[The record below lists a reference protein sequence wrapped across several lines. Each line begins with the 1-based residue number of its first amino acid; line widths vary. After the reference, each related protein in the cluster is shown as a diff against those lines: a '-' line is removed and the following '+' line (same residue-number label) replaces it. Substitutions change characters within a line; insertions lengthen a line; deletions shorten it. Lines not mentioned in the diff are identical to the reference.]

1 MPQVAYFDHA
11 ASSPTLPEV
20 IDAVFAQL
28 GEASA
33 NPSGTHRR
41 ARAARRRV
49 DEARDTVAK
58 VLGVEPGEVIWTSGG
73 TEADNLAV
81 FGAGALESNGQV
93 VCSAIEHAAVLEP
106 VRHLGGR
113 TTAVDSRG
121 LIDLDA
127 LASSLDEATRL
138 VSVMAVNNEVGTIQ
152 PIEAVAG
159 IVAARAPRAVFHVDA
174 VQGLGWLDLSAV
186 AALADAVSIS
196 AHKVGGPQGVGA
208 LWLRAGMGPAPR
220 ALGGGQERGRRSGT
234 VPVALVAGATVA
246 VELAARRR
254 DETVARVRRL
264 RDRLADGLLAAV
276 DGVVETGVFDGDRAH
291 KIAGNLHL
299 CIDGVEGEALLYL
312 LDEAG
317 IAASAAAA
325 CSSGAAA
332 PSHVLAAMG
341 LVDGSR
347 TAALRLSLGPST
359 TDSDVDRVLD
369 VLPAAVAR
377 LRTMGS

>member
-1 MPQVAYFDHA
+1 M
-11 ASSPTLPEV
+11 
-20 IDAVFAQL
+20 
-28 GEASA
+28 
-33 NPSGTHRR
+33 
-41 ARAARRRV
+41 

-58 VLGVEPGEVIWTSGG
+58 VLGVEPGGVIWTSGG

-81 FGAGALESNGQV
+81 FGAGALDPSATL

-106 VRHLGGR
+106 VRRLGGT
-113 TTAVDSRG
+113 TTAVDRRG
-121 LIDLDA
+121 LVDLDV

-159 IVAARAPRAVFHVDA
+159 IVRARAPRAVLHVDA

-208 LWLRAGMGPAPR
+208 LWLRAGVGLAPR

-234 VPVALVAGATVA
+234 VPVALVAGAAVA
-246 VELAARRR
+246 VELAAERR
-254 DETVARVRRL
+254 DEIVARVRRL
-264 RDRLADGLLAAV
+264 RDRLADGLLSAV
-276 DGVVETGVFDGDRAH
+276 DGVVETGVFDDDRAH
-291 KIAGNLHL
+291 KVAGNLHL

-341 LVDGSR
+341 MAGGSS
-347 TAALRLSLGPST
+347 TAALRLSLGPWT
-359 TDSDVDRVLD
+359 TDAEVDRVLD